1 VSEEATTVA
10 VPMPHMGVSV
20 EEGTVIEWLKEVGEE
35 VVAEEALCAIAT
47 DKVDT
52 EVVAPVDGVLA
63 RILVAVDE
71 SVAVGDP
78 IAELSVGADA
88 AAVLETDG
96 AVGMGSPDATPR
108 GTDAASADAGG
119 APRSVSGD
127 PIPTSSPGSGTAE
140 RVAFVLDQGDKG
152 DPSLGGAEGLAVR
165 AAAGRDE
172 FGRFDPVKATAA
184 VLSFV
189 ADRGGSRG
197 AGTALASP
205 VAKRM
210 AARNGVDLGSIQG
223 SGRAGRIRKA
233 DVEAAIAGAPSPP
246 SSSARA
252 GAPSSSSG
260 AGASSPARAPAPG
273 PPLGSGGVPVGYEDV
288 PHEVVKTS
296 RVRRVIA
303 EHMVRSRQ
311 TAAHMTTE
319 VDVDVSAVVRA
330 RAELNGA
337 RREAGAA
344 KLSYLPFIA
353 RAACVALA
361 DHPELNATFLGERTI
376 HWRAVNLGI
385 AVDTPEGL
393 LVPVV
398 RDCDRLTAPAIGDAI
413 ADLAER
419 ARTRKLTPDD
429 LVGGTFTLSNPGS
442 VGAVSAPA
450 IINQPQVAILGVPTI
465 QRRPW
470 VLADDQG
477 DESIAIRPILRLA
490 VTFDHR
496 AVDGAGATRF
506 AVAVKDSLETWSAA
520 AYT

>member
-1 VSEEATTVA
+1 MSEASATVV

-20 EEGTVIEWLKEVGEE
+20 EEGTVIEWLKEVGDK
-35 VVAEEALCAIAT
+35 VIAEEAICAIAT

-63 RILVAVDE
+63 KILVEVDE
-71 SVAVGDP
+71 NVAVGAP
-78 IAELSVGADA
+78 LAELAVGADS
-88 AAVLETDG
+88 AAVLEAGEDIGVDSADATPREG
-96 AVGMGSPDATPR
+96 GREAIGVGSPDATPR
-108 GTDAASADAGG
+108 DSAAASEEGGG
-119 APRSVSGD
+119 APRSVSGE
-127 PIPTSSPGSGTAE
+127 PTPMASG
-140 RVAFVLDQGDKG
+140 RSD
-152 DPSLGGAEGLAVR
+152 SEGLAVR

-172 FGRFDPVKATAA
+172 FGRFDPVAAAAA

-189 ADRGGSRG
+189 AGPG
-197 AGTALASP
+197 AATDSASSEGKLASP

-210 AARNGVDLGSIQG
+210 AARHGVDLRVVEGT
-223 SGRAGRIRKA
+223 GRAGRVRKV
-233 DVEAAIAGAPSPP
+233 DVEAAISGAPAAPSPAPAGAPPAAAPP
-246 SSSARA
+246 
-252 GAPSSSSG
+252 APSP
-260 AGASSPARAPAPG
+260 ASKEPEEL
-273 PPLGSGGVPVGYEDV
+273 PPGYEDV
-288 PHEVVKTS
+288 PHEVIKTS
-296 RVRRVIA
+296 RVRRLIA

-319 VDVDVSAVVRA
+319 VDVDISAVVRA
-330 RAELNGA
+330 RAELNAA

-376 HWRAVNLGI
+376 HWGAVNLGV

-398 RDCDRLTAPAIGDAI
+398 RDCDHLDAAAIGDAI

-429 LVGGTFTLSNPGS
+429 LLGGTFTLSNPGS

-470 VLADDQG
+470 VVADERG

-506 AVAVKDSLETWSAA
+506 AVAIKDSLESWSPA